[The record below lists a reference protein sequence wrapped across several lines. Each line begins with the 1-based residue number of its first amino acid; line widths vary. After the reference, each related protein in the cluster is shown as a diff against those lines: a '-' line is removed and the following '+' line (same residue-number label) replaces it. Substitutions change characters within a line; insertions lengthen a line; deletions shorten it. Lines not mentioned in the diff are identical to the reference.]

1 MPRLCHMPILE
12 SISNFL
18 SRSLF
23 QLPFYRQ
30 FVAHFIA
37 FFSWNCG
44 WLTFQERD
52 QLKMQSVVI
61 E

>member
-1 MPRLCHMPILE
+1 MPRLCPMPILE

-30 FVAHFIA
+30 FCRPLYCIFLMEL
-37 FFSWNCG
+37 
-44 WLTFQERD
+44 WLVNFPGKGPIKNAER
-52 QLKMQSVVI
+52 SN
-61 E
+61 